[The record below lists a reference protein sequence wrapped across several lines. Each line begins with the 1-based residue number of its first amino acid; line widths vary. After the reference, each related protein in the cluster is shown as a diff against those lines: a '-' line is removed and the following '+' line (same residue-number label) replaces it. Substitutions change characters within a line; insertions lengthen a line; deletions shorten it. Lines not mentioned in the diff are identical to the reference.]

1 MTAAELIT
9 TQVPVLQLTDTAAD
23 ALRQM
28 HEHHLA
34 EIPVL
39 NGKQFAGLLREE
51 DLQDT
56 PPSSL
61 LGPLQ
66 DEFDR
71 SKVQAG
77 DFFLT
82 VLKWMHQRQLQLMP
96 VVEEDGSYLGV
107 VTGDALLQAAAQY
120 TSSGEPGGVIILQ
133 LLPHQ
138 FSISEIGRI
147 VESNDARVIH
157 LTTWTEPS
165 TGHLMVAIKVNKTD
179 IQDILASLERYEYNV
194 VRFFGENLSED
205 ALRLNFDH
213 LMNYLKM

>member
-9 TQVPVLQLTDTAAD
+9 THLPVLQLSDTAAG
-23 ALRQM
+23 ALQQM
-28 HEHHLA
+28 QEHQLT

-39 NGKQFAGLLREE
+39 NGKQLVGLLREE
-51 DLQDT
+51 DVQDE
-56 PPSSL
+56 PPSTL
-61 LGPLQ
+61 LDLLQ
-66 DEFDR
+66 DEFDHT
-71 SKVQAG
+71 KVRPG

-82 VLKWMHQRQLQLMP
+82 ILKWMQQRQLRIVP
-96 VVEEDGSYLGV
+96 VVEEDGSYNGV
-107 VTGDALLQAAAQY
+107 VTGEALLQAAAMY
-120 TSSGEPGGVIILQ
+120 TSAAEPGGVIILQ

-147 VESNDARVIH
+147 VESNDARVMH
-157 LTTWTEPS
+157 LNTWTEAPA
-165 TGHLMVAIKVNKTD
+165 GHLMVAIKVNKTD

-194 VRFFGENLSED
+194 VRFFGENMTED